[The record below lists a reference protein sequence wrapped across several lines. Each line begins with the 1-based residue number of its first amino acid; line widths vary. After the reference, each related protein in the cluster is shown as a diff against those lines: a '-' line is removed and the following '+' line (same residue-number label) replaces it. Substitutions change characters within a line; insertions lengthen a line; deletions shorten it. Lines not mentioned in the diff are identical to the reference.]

1 MIMNVLNNNAVTD
14 TNYREKICEFK
25 YLLEQLTSFID
36 DIVTNRQSG
45 LPDGLPATV
54 SGTDGVMQILKCGRS
69 KATDIMN
76 NPKYQSA
83 FYGGKGTRK
92 RLCNTRELLTL
103 MQKYHE

>member
-1 MIMNVLNNNAVTD
+1 MNNLNNTTAVTN

-25 YLLEQLTSFID
+25 SLLEQLTSFID
-36 DIVTNRQSG
+36 DIVTNRQNG

-54 SGTDGVMQILKCGRS
+54 CGTEGVMQILKCGRS

-76 NPKYQSA
+76 DPKYQSA
-83 FYGGKGTRK
+83 FFGKKGTRK

-103 MQKYHE
+103 MQKDYE